1 MNYKLSNE
9 GAFPLVIVDLGN
21 GEEIKTESGAMVYHN
36 GKVLLEGKMNSNG
49 STGIGGLLKAA
60 ARSMVS
66 GEGFFI
72 TTAKGTASDGLIAL
86 APASIGGIKELKV
99 GTSKWCVNDGAF
111 LACDSSVTYNMKRQS
126 VGRAIFSGTGGL
138 FVMETAGEGTMLVN
152 AFGDLVEIDL
162 DGSAPFIVDN
172 DHVVAWESTLKY
184 NIKSASGLFGF
195 KTGEGLVNEFIGSG
209 KLFIQTRNVL
219 SLATMLRPFIP
230 TGK

>member
-209 KLFIQTRNVL
+209 KLFIQTRNVS